1 MKFYTKDVYFLQLS
15 VILHAW
21 TVEHV
26 HHQVYAH
33 VYRINTQVPNA
44 KHVRCYLLWQIVKKK
59 DIFVCKYVSLY
70 EPIEKQKL
78 LFPCKL

>member
-26 HHQVYAH
+26 HHQQVHAH
-33 VYRINTQVPNA
+33 VYRGNTRVPSV
-44 KHVRCYLLWQIVKKK
+44 KHVRCDLLMENIHFSV
-59 DIFVCKYVSLY
+59 I
-70 EPIEKQKL
+70 I
-78 LFPCKL
+78 